1 MTRKRRKTR
10 RKRKEEVKRRRRRKA
25 KSGKYTVTSRLAAT
39 NPSIN
44 NPCLIFLSDFSI
56 SFFTAANGT
65 LTSTCG
71 VSALKLA
78 ANNLEQLKANQK
90 HSPSTTEIN
99 EKSAM

>member
-10 RKRKEEVKRRRRRKA
+10 RKRKEEVKRRRRKA